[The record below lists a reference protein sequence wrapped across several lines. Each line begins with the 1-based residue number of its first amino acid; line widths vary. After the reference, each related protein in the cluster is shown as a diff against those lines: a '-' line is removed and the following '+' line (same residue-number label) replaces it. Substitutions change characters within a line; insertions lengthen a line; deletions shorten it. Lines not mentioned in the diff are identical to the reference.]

1 VGSASQTRPGPRG
14 LCRDL
19 QCALWPLPQRDALH
33 VGGVHW
39 LDARDAPLFR
49 VCPLRDASRP
59 PGGAAPRARDVLLP
73 CGDVLPLSLTYASS
87 NRFCESYESDMRISG

>member
-1 VGSASQTRPGPRG
+1 MGSASQTRPGPRG

-49 VCPLRDASRP
+49 ACLLRDAWRP
-59 PGGAAPRARDVLLP
+59 PGGAAPRARNALLP
-73 CGDVLPLSLTYASS
+73 CGDVLPLSLT
-87 NRFCESYESDMRISG
+87 